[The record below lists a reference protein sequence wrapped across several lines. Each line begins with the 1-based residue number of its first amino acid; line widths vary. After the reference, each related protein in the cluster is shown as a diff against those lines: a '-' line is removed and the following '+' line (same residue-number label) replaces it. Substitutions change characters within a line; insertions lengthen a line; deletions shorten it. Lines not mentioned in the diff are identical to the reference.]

1 MSKLLAY
8 MCLELSILSSVIG
21 LLLAMT
27 TIHLVKTNTQ
37 KAKKCVRTNID
48 GPIGSFDLTEERP
61 ADCCEGGREW
71 GRVYFFNVLCAFYFD
86 RDELLWP
93 CNIQLNLN
101 HMM

>member
-61 ADCCEGGREW
+61 ADCCEGN
-71 GRVYFFNVLCAFYFD
+71 RVQSLQKLTLEEAWNACQSPICHRLGK
-86 RDELLWP
+86 
-93 CNIQLNLN
+93 
-101 HMM
+101 